1 MGPLMMKTQMK
12 TLRQDLILEDVE
24 DSEGT
29 SANAELR
36 PRGVR
41 TWSVCTRSGM
51 LAHAQHMLNSPG
63 KTGIAGLGLGPRTQV
78 PPSISLGHGGPSMW
92 GRERPFQPGWHLT
105 PWTCKRRRGTP
116 FLKSQRFDEAQMES
130 SIQSH
135 LG

>member
-1 MGPLMMKTQMK
+1 MMKTQMK

-36 PRGVR
+36 PRGIR

-63 KTGIAGLGLGPRTQV
+63 KTGIAPKHGQFFLCGLP
-78 PPSISLGHGGPSMW
+78 
-92 GRERPFQPGWHLT
+92 
-105 PWTCKRRRGTP
+105 
-116 FLKSQRFDEAQMES
+116 
-130 SIQSH
+130 SH
-135 LG
+135 LVSLLSAGASHC